1 LLISIFNYLNN
12 GSFLENVDL
21 QNLQNCVEVAG
32 QMKSLLQD
40 CNQQINTDSDPD
52 LGFDGV
58 GRCSV
63 KGFDS
68 QMLLDPAEEELHLPA
83 LLVNIGD
90 GYGGNGK
97 DICQVD
103 KALLGVQVYVGH
115 PAQGLG
121 IGIPGF
127 LGCQNNALIGTK
139 SQRFVHFLRIEA
151 SAPQIALG
159 ANHEESGI
167 EIQGVKPL

>member
-1 LLISIFNYLNN
+1 VLASIFNYLNN
-12 GSFLENVDL
+12 GSFLKNVDL

-32 QMKSLLQD
+32 EVESLFQD
-40 CNQQINTDSDPD
+40 GDQQINADSDPD

-58 GRCSV
+58 GRCAV

-97 DICQVD
+97 DIGQVD
-103 KALLGVQVYVGH
+103 KTLLGDQIHVGH
-115 PAQGLG
+115 PSQCLRVGCS
-121 IGIPGF
+121 GF
-127 LGCQNNALIGTK
+127 LGCENNALIGTK
-139 SQRFVHFLRIEA
+139 PQCFVHFLRIEA
-151 SAPQIALG
+151 AAPKIALG
-159 ANHEESGI
+159 ANYKESREEIHGI
-167 EIQGVKPL
+167 KP

>member
-1 LLISIFNYLNN
+1 M
-12 GSFLENVDL
+12 ET
-21 QNLQNCVEVAG
+21 AG
-32 QMKSLLQD
+32 QIESLFQD
-40 CNQQINTDSDPD
+40 SDQEINADSDPD

-90 GYGGNGK
+90 CYGGNGK
-97 DICQVD
+97 NIGQVD
-103 KALLGVQVYVGH
+103 KTLLGVQVHVGH
-115 PAQGLG
+115 PAQSLRVGSS
-121 IGIPGF
+121 GF
-127 LGCQNNALIGTK
+127 FVCENNPLIGTK

-151 SAPQIALG
+151 AAPKIALG
-159 ANHEESGI
+159 ANHEESGK
-167 EIQGVKPL
+167 EIQGHGCPVKVN